1 MKNKLPIVVAALIGV
16 VLVVAFVFRI
26 NQSKE
31 KAALAK
37 AATEK
42 EVVTAV
48 RTSPAEK
55 KDLPQVVQI
64 TGNVKANNDVQV
76 LPKSPGRVTR
86 VFVDVGAVVKAGDV
100 LATIEAVDMALRVK
114 QSDAQLKQ
122 AQAGLEQAK
131 LQQGTAKRA
140 FERAKALRD
149 KGAMTQLDFEQAES
163 GAALG
168 DVGILSAQA
177 QVALAEANL
186 GLAQKAYD
194 DTRITTPVAGIVT
207 KKSVN
212 VGTMA
217 TAAVAAF
224 AVQDQTSLKME
235 GSVPAAYVPLLKL
248 ETPVEITVDELPG
261 RTFSGA
267 VSRLAPTL
275 DEATRRGNIE
285 IALKPAEGLLPNMFG
300 RAQISFGTSA
310 DVLVVPATAVLSI
323 GGEPAV
329 YVVSGDDG
337 AAVTKLVR
345 PKVGAKHFD
354 EVVIEEGLS
363 AGDQVVVSGNVGLK
377 DGGRVTASTGG

>member
-163 GAALG
+163 GASLG

-186 GLAQKAYD
+186 GLAQKAY
-194 DTRITTPVAGIVT
+194 
-207 KKSVN
+207 
-212 VGTMA
+212 
-217 TAAVAAF
+217 
-224 AVQDQTSLKME
+224 
-235 GSVPAAYVPLLKL
+235 
-248 ETPVEITVDELPG
+248 
-261 RTFSGA
+261 
-267 VSRLAPTL
+267 
-275 DEATRRGNIE
+275 
-285 IALKPAEGLLPNMFG
+285 
-300 RAQISFGTSA
+300 
-310 DVLVVPATAVLSI
+310 
-323 GGEPAV
+323 
-329 YVVSGDDG
+329 
-337 AAVTKLVR
+337 
-345 PKVGAKHFD
+345 
-354 EVVIEEGLS
+354 
-363 AGDQVVVSGNVGLK
+363 
-377 DGGRVTASTGG
+377 